1 MANHTSAH
9 PDVICTTTSIPQLSI
24 RKLFSRRVD
33 VHVHVPLPPRHSTE
47 TTPASSLSTHTH
59 SHTHSHTYHQSFTIP
74 IFQRRYCWEKEHL
87 KKLLV
92 DISQQCSYPVVD
104 SASASASHDLSECP
118 ISLGRIIVTCVGRT
132 VVVVDG
138 QQRLT
143 SICLLLAS
151 IRDFISRHLELNKE
165 TICIEFKSS
174 LLSLENFCNNF
185 LHPAGDANVCIL
197 EPTYFDRESFR
208 SCMKHSG
215 RTYFTRR
222 DHADVS
228 NVSSSRDHILSAKQ
242 FLDETFL
249 NGSLLRVVWT
259 KIAPRTPVI
268 ENSHSFVL
276 STCASLVQTVLDKIG
291 VLYFDVDKNI
301 SNNLQ
306 CVYERLAM
314 REALLSPDLYNS
326 SPGVLMRESDLVRNL
341 VTSFFFDV
349 NDKIRIFEELWIP
362 IEKLSQQQE
371 CNGPSN
377 TQSGKSVNI
386 GNLDDC
392 ICAFISTMPEPPL
405 PPQATS
411 STTIS
416 WVDPGSKCFPLY
428 HKLQDCFHRKLS
440 TLNDAS
446 GTDKEKVISSLL
458 QDIYTFAVEYFKVQ
472 DSVSGTEGNNMNCV
486 TGVTGG
492 TSKLVKV
499 VPATTGNII
508 SNPCLCYQRGTLCT
522 DCIIL
527 KYAPKKSV

>member
-1 MANHTSAH
+1 
-9 PDVICTTTSIPQLSI
+9 
-24 RKLFSRRVD
+24 
-33 VHVHVPLPPRHSTE
+33 
-47 TTPASSLSTHTH
+47 
-59 SHTHSHTYHQSFTIP
+59 
-74 IFQRRYCWEKEHL
+74 
-87 KKLLV
+87 
-92 DISQQCSYPVVD
+92 
-104 SASASASHDLSECP
+104 
-118 ISLGRIIVTCVGRT
+118 
-132 VVVVDG
+132 
-138 QQRLT
+138 
-143 SICLLLAS
+143 
-151 IRDFISRHLELNKE
+151 
-165 TICIEFKSS
+165 
-174 LLSLENFCNNF
+174 
-185 LHPAGDANVCIL
+185 
-197 EPTYFDRESFR
+197 
-208 SCMKHSG
+208 MKHSG

-222 DHADVS
+222 DHADES
-228 NVSSSRDHILSAKQ
+228 SSSRDHILSAKQ

-341 VTSFFFDV
+341 VTSFFCDV

-499 VPATTGNII
+499 VPATTGKII